1 MDNGYGC
8 LKMHEIPPLSIFVFV
23 WMSSRDRIFGIYS
36 LPVFTPGPRGA
47 SCLRPLLPKI
57 KHSPAISME
66 TALDQPQNRFKQHT
80 DKSLSPVKTT
90 LFYETIYD
98 QWSFT
103 ISKHTFQQKQ
113 ALMIFS
119 KQLYSED
126 PMDIP
131 VCSTLVLY

>member
-8 LKMHEIPPLSIFVFV
+8 LEMHEIPPLSIFVFV

-36 LPVFTPGPRGA
+36 LPVFTAGPRGA

-80 DKSLSPVKTT
+80 DKCNLLEPR
-90 LFYETIYD
+90 
-98 QWSFT
+98 
-103 ISKHTFQQKQ
+103 
-113 ALMIFS
+113 
-119 KQLYSED
+119 
-126 PMDIP
+126 
-131 VCSTLVLY
+131 